1 MLYFFILDIFSLNNG
16 PAASKDPFTWMNTLY
31 LKSISG
37 RPHSFF
43 NDTGPLALE
52 TSDDDDTQK
61 VEHYMNVTL
70 LPHQILI
77 FPTTIYDNMDP
88 GVRDTMRYY
97 DDEELR

>member
-1 MLYFFILDIFSLNNG
+1 
-16 PAASKDPFTWMNTLY
+16 MNTLY

-37 RPHSFF
+37 RPHSFL
-43 NDTGPLALE
+43 NNTGAIPVENSADTE
-52 TSDDDDTQK
+52 K
-61 VEHYMNVTL
+61 VEHYLAVTL

-97 DDEELR
+97 DNDELR